1 MFLCDTYKADESV
14 SNINEELIIDDNNS
28 EIDNYSDTPLPN
40 TSTYQ
45 FDSETSPE
53 KSYQKNKKI
62 KTNNDIKN
70 DFLKSAIDFIKAPET
85 VDDEE
90 MSFCRSLAASMRR
103 LPNHLKEIA
112 KLELT
117 QVMFK
122 FSNQMHNETY
132 NS

>member
-1 MFLCDTYKADESV
+1 MFLCDTYKADESF
-14 SNINEELIIDDNNS
+14 SNINEEFITDDINS
-28 EIDNYSDTPLPN
+28 EIDNYSDTSLPN

-53 KSYQKNKKI
+53 EPYQKNKKI
-62 KTNNDIKN
+62 KTNNIKN
-70 DFLKSAIDFIKAPET
+70 DFLKSAIDFIKSPET

-90 MSFCRSLAASMRR
+90 MSFCRSLADSMRR
-103 LPNHLKEIA
+103 LPYHLKEIA
-112 KLELT
+112 KFELT